1 MVYTQQRRRAMN
13 KVVRSLYPD
22 INFQESANG
31 IPVMQCS
38 KLPEN
43 VRRVDNADDLFQAVD
58 SHCVRTNEYGL
69 VIQDFSKALPVFI
82 SSMELSGRDVR
93 HFYRV
98 NYVSVSELS
107 KSRAAQYISEGKLYA
122 AL

>member
-1 MVYTQQRRRAMN
+1 M
-13 KVVRSLYPD
+13 YPD

-58 SHCVRTNEYGL
+58 GHCVRTNEYGL
-69 VIQDFSKALPVFI
+69 VIQDLGKALPVFI

-122 AL
+122 AI